1 MLLKYDFCT
10 LNTLRNHLS
19 IGFKSLSIMTILI
32 WKDNCE
38 VSWRYLLFFLEL
50 PPQSI
55 FKDIIIKIK
64 IHKNQDLQKF
74 PIEDVP
80 RLPKLLVGLS
90 SYTSYETR
98 HDGTFAKAVDH
109 LNLF

>member
-1 MLLKYDFCT
+1 MKFHENIY
-10 LNTLRNHLS
+10 
-19 IGFKSLSIMTILI
+19 
-32 WKDNCE
+32 
-38 VSWRYLLFFLEL
+38 FFLEL

-90 SYTSYETR
+90 SYTSYETQ
-98 HDGTFAKAVDH
+98 HDELILAELGCQNEPNFTKVSTKSLKRAP
-109 LNLF
+109 